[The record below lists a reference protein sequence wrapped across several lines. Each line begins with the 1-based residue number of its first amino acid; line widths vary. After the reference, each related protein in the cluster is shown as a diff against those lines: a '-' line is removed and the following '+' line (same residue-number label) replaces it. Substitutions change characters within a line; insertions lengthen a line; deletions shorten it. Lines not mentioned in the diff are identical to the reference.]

1 MLQPLDVLLSHPPP
15 LLLPGALPSCKLRC
29 QVEAGV
35 KEQVGAL
42 LVTRDVGVQREVL
55 HWAWLLRKAA
65 EEEQWDTIPE
75 LLGEM
80 VE

>member
-1 MLQPLDVLLSHPPP
+1 
-15 LLLPGALPSCKLRC
+15 
-29 QVEAGV
+29 VEAGV